1 MERFLFKWARL
12 GIFHSHQ
19 PENRVREVFICK
31 IAFLL
36 SAGLVSQ
43 TVCPSLESKVNK
55 KWWESASHAHT
66 PLKHEAVVCGKYF
79 SDLFKLH
86 PTVSGISQGLEV
98 IRFNPFYRLPSNL
111 VPPELRSWNLSLP
124 CILTLASSLYRN
136 PCISSFCPLHLRFC
150 SLLPQYGIYSH
161 VGFPHA
167 APFKNQMLTWDEFD
181 YVVLWEALV
190 EFN

>member
-111 VPPELRSWNLSLP
+111 VPPELELLSSLHPDPGIKSVQKPMHLIFLSTPSQILFSFTTVWNLQP
-124 CILTLASSLYRN
+124 CR
-136 PCISSFCPLHLRFC
+136 ISTCCPLQKPNVNLRRIWLC
-150 SLLPQYGIYSH
+150 SPLRSPCWI
-161 VGFPHA
+161 
-167 APFKNQMLTWDEFD
+167 
-181 YVVLWEALV
+181 
-190 EFN
+190 